1 MSNTLIITGETGGNP
16 PYQFFIC
23 DENGNNCQFIGTTGG
38 TFTLNPLFQSAEIL
52 MVKVIDSNNFEY
64 FKLISCPVGYLLQET
79 GFYILQENGFKILL

>member
-1 MSNTLIITGETGGNP
+1 
-16 PYQFFIC
+16 
-23 DENGNNCQFIGTTGG
+23 
-38 TFTLNPLFQSAEIL
+38 